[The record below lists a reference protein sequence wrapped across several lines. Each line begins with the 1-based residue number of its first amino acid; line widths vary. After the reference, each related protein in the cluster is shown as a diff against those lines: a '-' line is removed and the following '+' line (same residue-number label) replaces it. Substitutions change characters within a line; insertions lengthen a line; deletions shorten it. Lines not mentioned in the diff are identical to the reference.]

1 MIDIVIPNIEDGNL
15 CIHVDFYNR
24 RVQNVQRRNSFFF
37 SFRLYFYGG
46 DNIEKILRLNV
57 YIKTFI
63 QEDAH
68 CRSIFFVTKMDF
80 VEIKLIVNIIG
91 QSFQFEKCFRWLE

>member
-63 QEDAH
+63 QDEDAH
-68 CRSIFFVTKMDF
+68 CRSIFFVTKMNF
-80 VEIKLIVNIIG
+80 MEISRKYHWTIVSI
-91 QSFQFEKCFRWLE
+91 

>member
-37 SFRLYFYGG
+37 LFDYISMV
-46 DNIEKILRLNV
+46 KIISR
-57 YIKTFI
+57 KF
-63 QEDAH
+63 
-68 CRSIFFVTKMDF
+68 
-80 VEIKLIVNIIG
+80 
-91 QSFQFEKCFRWLE
+91 

>member
-1 MIDIVIPNIEDGNL
+1 MEICVYTSIFTIEEFKMFKDEIV
-15 CIHVDFYNR
+15 
-24 RVQNVQRRNSFFF
+24 FFF

-63 QEDAH
+63 QDEDAH
-68 CRSIFFVTKMDF
+68 CRSIFFVTKMNF
-80 VEIKLIVNIIG
+80 MEISRKYHWTIVSI
-91 QSFQFEKCFRWLE
+91 